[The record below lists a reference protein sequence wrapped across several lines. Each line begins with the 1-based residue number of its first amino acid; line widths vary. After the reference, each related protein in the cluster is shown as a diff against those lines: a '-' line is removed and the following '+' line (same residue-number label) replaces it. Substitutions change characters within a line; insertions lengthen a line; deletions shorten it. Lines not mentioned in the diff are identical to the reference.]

1 MSLIKNAVVAGAVVY
16 GVILLIEAA
25 RHPSF
30 ALTAIATALILAA
43 VGVLFG
49 SKDEH
54 RLKTTEMA
62 LLWAT
67 VSLFLL
73 YGLLKVGG
81 VL

>member
-1 MSLIKNAVVAGAVVY
+1 MSLIRNAVATGAVVY
-16 GVILLIEAA
+16 GVILVIEAV

-30 ALTAIATALILAA
+30 ALTAIAAALFLTAA
-43 VGVLFG
+43 GVLFG

-54 RLKTTEMA
+54 RLKTAEMA

>member
-1 MSLIKNAVVAGAVVY
+1 MIRNAVVAGAVVY
-16 GVILLIEAA
+16 GVILLIEAV
-25 RHPSF
+25 RHPSV
-30 ALTAIATALILAA
+30 ALAAIALALILAA

-49 SKDEH
+49 SGDEH

-62 LLWAT
+62 LLWIC
-67 VSLFLL
+67 VGLFLL

>member
-1 MSLIKNAVVAGAVVY
+1 MIRNAVVAGAVVY
-16 GVILLIEAA
+16 GVILLIEAV

-30 ALTAIATALILAA
+30 ALTAIAAALFLAA
-43 VGVLFG
+43 AGVLFG

-62 LLWAT
+62 LLWVT